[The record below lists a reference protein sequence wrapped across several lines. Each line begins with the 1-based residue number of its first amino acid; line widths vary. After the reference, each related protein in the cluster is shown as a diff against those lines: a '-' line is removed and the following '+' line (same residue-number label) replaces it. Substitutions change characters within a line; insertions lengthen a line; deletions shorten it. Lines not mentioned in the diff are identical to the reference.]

1 MQGGKINLRFV
12 VTVSVLVICAV
23 VAIGLVLVGY
33 AIATQH
39 VLGNTEPFGHA
50 TNVVP
55 NQRGY

>member
-12 VTVSVLVICAV
+12 LTVSVLVICAV
-23 VAIGLVLVGY
+23 VAVGLVLVGY

-39 VLGNTEPFGHA
+39 TIGNFEPFGHA

-55 NQRGY
+55 SPKGF